1 MNNNL
6 VYYVYKLTFQSGRT
20 YIGCHKQKKE
30 NDKYITSSSYYK
42 NHPED
47 SLLKREILI
56 EVKDEMTMDFLETW
70 CILSD
75 KAYNPKSNVNYNLGN
90 FFHRFSSGYRTE
102 EEKQKS
108 VERLKHT
115 MSLKTPEELQA
126 IADKRKAT
134 MAAKS
139 PEELAEIHRRIGN
152 SSANYWKNLSEEEHQ
167 NFCTLISEARKRYWE
182 NLSEEELN
190 KFKENLSKAK
200 TGLKP
205 NLTDEQRQKMS
216 EVNRERWMTQSE
228 DVRAK
233 RLSGFYEASEKRKKR
248 IQCIETGE
256 VFEQLQ
262 DIRNWL
268 GPKAKGC
275 NVSAQARGKVEYAY
289 RHPIT
294 GEKLHWKFV

>member
-102 EEKQKS
+102 EE
-108 VERLKHT
+108 
-115 MSLKTPEELQA
+115 LQA
-126 IADKRKAT
+126 IVDKQKAT

-167 NFCTLISEARKRYWE
+167 NRCTLISEARKRYWE

-294 GEKLHWKFV
+294 GEKLHLKFV